1 MDKKIIQKSMLLIA
15 AVGIVFG
22 DIGTSPLYA
31 LKTCFTLTN
40 IALSKENIYGVTGL
54 IFWALFLIVNIKY
67 IKFVFKFTSYGE
79 GGIFVLSKLAE
90 QSLPKKLKKI
100 GLILGIIGS
109 GFFFGDGIITPAIS
123 ILSAY
128 EGLSL
133 LSPNL
138 NSFITGF
145 EIFTLIAL
153 FYFQY
158 RGSSK
163 LGFMFGPIM
172 IIWFATLALLGL
184 FQIFHHPSILLAIL
198 PYYPIKF
205 LFSLGYKSF
214 LCFGGII
221 LVISGAEALYAD
233 LAHFGKGV
241 IIKAWTKI
249 VFPSLILNYLGQGA
263 LLIEHPEFL
272 DSPFYH
278 LAPVDYLPYLIVLSV
293 WATIIASQSVIS
305 GIFSLVWQ
313 GMMLN
318 YLPRMKVIHTSDI
331 QVGQVYVPAIN
342 MIMGLL
348 TLLAV
353 LIFKNSENLA
363 QAYGLNV
370 ASVMVI
376 TSLLMMAISTSS
388 IQTTLKSRLVPFIIF
403 FMIDLIFLGANLHKF
418 QSNGLFSFTL
428 AFCFWSMIRTWI
440 KGSKI
445 LRQKAQNELGLA
457 MSLEDYLKE
466 NHVPNHQRIPKTAIF
481 MSREP
486 HKVPSSLPVHLK
498 HYKFLFKKMIFVSI
512 ITKNIPKNFEIN
524 KFSCIPIDDH
534 AYTIIAEYGFK
545 EVPDLSAII
554 RWMNLHNILSLDED
568 YSFILSHGVAV
579 PSESAELKNIEE
591 SIYIYLLKNS
601 AAAYEFFRLPNDK
614 VIEIGIRYNV

>member
-31 LKTCFTLTN
+31 LKTCFTITK
-40 IALSKENIYGVTGL
+40 IPLSKENIYGVTGL
-54 IFWALFLIVNIKY
+54 IFWTLFLIVNIKY
-67 IKFVFKFTSYGE
+67 IKMVFKFTSYGE

-90 QSLPKKLKKI
+90 ESLPKKLKKF

-128 EGLSL
+128 EGLNL
-133 LSPNL
+133 LSPHL
-138 NSFITGF
+138 SSLIPFF
-145 EIFTLIAL
+145 EIFTLICL

-158 RGSSK
+158 QGSTK

-172 IIWFATLALLGL
+172 LTWFGTLGILGL
-184 FQIFHHPSILLAIL
+184 SQILHHPTILLAIF

-205 LFSLGYKSF
+205 LLSLGYKSF
-214 LCFGGII
+214 LCFGGLI

-233 LAHFGKGV
+233 LAHFGKGI

-249 VFPSLILNYLGQGA
+249 VFPCLVLNYLGQGA

-278 LAPVDYLPYLIVLSV
+278 LASAQYLPYLIVLSV
-293 WATIIASQSVIS
+293 WATIIASQSIIS
-305 GIFSLVWQ
+305 GIFSLAWQ

-318 YLPRMKVIHTSDI
+318 YLPRMKVIHTSDL
-331 QVGQVYVPAIN
+331 QVGQVYVPSIN
-342 MIMGLL
+342 IIMCFL

-370 ASVMVI
+370 ASVMLI
-376 TSLLMMAISTSS
+376 TSILMLSISVSS
-388 IQTTLKSRLVPFIIF
+388 SVLSIRSTLISLITFLIIDF
-403 FMIDLIFLGANLHKF
+403 VFMLSNLNKF
-418 QSNGLFSFTL
+418 QSNGLFSFLL
-428 AFCFWSMIRTWI
+428 AFCFWNIIRIWI
-440 KGSKI
+440 KGTKV
-445 LRQKAQNELGLA
+445 LRERGEAELGKTT
-457 MSLEDYLKE
+457 SLESYLQE
-466 NHVPNHQRIPKTAIF
+466 HYIPNHQRIPKTAIF

-486 HKVPSSLPVHLK
+486 HKVPASLPVHFK
-498 HYKFLFKKMIFVSI
+498 HYKFLFKKMIFISI
-512 ITKNIPKNFEIN
+512 ITKNIPKNFEVN
-524 KFSCIPIDDH
+524 KFSCIPLDDY

-545 EVPDLSAII
+545 EVPDLSSII
-554 RWMNLHNILSLDED
+554 RWMILHNILSVNED
-568 YSFILSHGVAV
+568 YSFILSHRVAV
-579 PSESAELKNIEE
+579 PSAEPELKNIEE

-614 VIEIGIRYNV
+614 VIEIGIRYNI